1 MDGYHAKIRVS
12 RDLSARLCNAFYDE
26 LFRLI
31 PMAEQ
36 MFRSEEHMQQMFT
49 TALSVMLK
57 DSSDPEMLRIQ
68 LRYLGARHRN
78 FGILPLHIKV
88 GRQAFLNAVDQAA
101 PSTSEHDRAFFE
113 SAFDQ
118 MADAMMSQH

>member
-1 MDGYHAKIRVS
+1 MDIMPKLALPATFP
-12 RDLSARLCNAFYDE
+12 RDRAHAFYDE

-36 MFRSEEHMQQMFT
+36 MFRSEEHMQRMFT

-57 DSSDPEMLRIQ
+57 DAGDLEMLRIQ
-68 LRYLGARHRN
+68 LRHLGARHRN

-101 PSTSEHDRAFFE
+101 PSISEHDRAFFE